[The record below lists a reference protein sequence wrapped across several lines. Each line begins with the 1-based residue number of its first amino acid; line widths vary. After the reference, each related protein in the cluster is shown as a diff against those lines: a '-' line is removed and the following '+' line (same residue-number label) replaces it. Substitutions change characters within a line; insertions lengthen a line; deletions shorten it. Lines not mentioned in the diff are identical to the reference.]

1 MAKKVSC
8 EELRNQLLAANA
20 AYRSGESIMSD
31 VEYDALVE
39 KLRKLDPSD
48 IFFNKGIVEA
58 ADDRMEELPVPMYS
72 LEKIKEIKPLRKWLK
87 KMLDAGACEVVAM
100 PKFDGISLLT
110 YDMDGDQAWTR
121 GDGIEGQRSD
131 AHFTRMNNGK
141 PKGYFC
147 NVHTWG
153 EAICK
158 KTTFAHLKDELN
170 VAYKN
175 ARNMVA
181 GVFNSPDG
189 FKNPVITYIDFV
201 RYGIDEPI
209 DKDDQLR
216 VLRNRYQNVTPSRTY
231 LIEELL
237 ELDDADL
244 NDLIDLELHDEF
256 DAEYKID
263 GIVLEINEWAVKQ
276 QLGRLPNGNPAY
288 SVAFKR
294 EEWCDIYQTK
304 VTGIEKGIGKTGVLN
319 PVILIEP
326 VEINGAT
333 VSRATAYNAAYLVEN
348 NICEGAV
355 IEVTRGGDVIPKH
368 LKTLEYN
375 ETMFEKMCD
384 DLVICPSCGKPL
396 KWNETNVDLV
406 CTNDKCKEMVI
417 SEMVYFFR
425 TMGCEQFEEPTIR
438 RLYGHGYKTID
449 TILESHVAEF
459 QNLLGKSKG
468 KTVSSQIEKVLAG
481 VPLARYLTAI
491 NVFDGKIAEATCQK
505 ILDGLDERV
514 IEKLRN
520 SYRDEFTAEFA
531 VALKH
536 ECELIPGIGEVLAL
550 TFVKG
555 LKTYISRG
563 KDRRVVITYVQSP
576 KVETPDGVEQMH
588 VCMTGFRNK
597 ELEKALQ
604 AQGHVVL
611 NGVTKECTV
620 LVVADINSTS
630 SKMKTAKQRGLRIVT
645 REDFENEILLQR

>member
-1 MAKKVSC
+1 MAKMKQEKIDS
-8 EELRNQLLAANA
+8 LREQLIALNK
-20 AYRSGESIMSD
+20 AYREGNPQVSD
-31 VEYDALVE
+31 IEYDHMVE
-39 KLRKLDPSD
+39 TLRENSPEDE
-48 IFFNKGIVEA
+48 FFEKGIIEEA
-58 ADDRMEELPVPMYS
+58 TDRMEELPAPMYS

-110 YDMDGDQAWTR
+110 YDMNGDQAWTR
-121 GDGIEGQRSD
+121 GDGIEGQRSG

-189 FKNPVITYIDFV
+189 FKNPVIAYIDFV

-209 DKDDQLR
+209 NKDDQLR
-216 VLRNRYQNVTPSRTY
+216 VLRNRYQNVTSSRTY

-263 GIVLEINEWAVKQ
+263 GIVLEINEWVVKQ
-276 QLGRLPNGNPAY
+276 KLGRLPNGNPAY

-294 EEWCDIYQTK
+294 EEWCDTYHTK

-348 NICEGAV
+348 NICDGAV

-417 SEMVYFFR
+417 SGMVYFFR

-438 RLYGHGYKTID
+438 RLYEYGYKTVD
-449 TILESHVAEF
+449 AILESHVSEF

-468 KTVSSQIEKVLAG
+468 KTVFSQIEKVLAG

-491 NVFDGKIAEATCQK
+491 NVFDGKIAESTCQK
-505 ILDGLDERV
+505 ILDGLNGETVER
-514 IEKLRN
+514 LRDPN
-520 SYRDEFTAEFA
+520 SYALTAESA

-536 ECELIPGIGEVLAL
+536 ECELIPGIGDVLAL

-555 LKTYISRG
+555 LKTYLSRG
-563 KDRRVVITYVQSP
+563 KDKRIVITYVQSP
-576 KVETPDGVEQMH
+576 KVETPEGGFKK
-588 VCMTGFRNK
+588 VCLTGFRDK
-597 ELEKALQ
+597 ELEKMLPQ
-604 AQGHVVL
+604 FGYTVS
-611 NGVTKECTV
+611 NGVSKDLYL
-620 LVVADINSTS
+620 LVTADMNSSS
-630 SKMKTAKQRGLRIVT
+630 SKMKKASEYGIKIISRK
-645 REDFENEILLQR
+645 EFENEILK